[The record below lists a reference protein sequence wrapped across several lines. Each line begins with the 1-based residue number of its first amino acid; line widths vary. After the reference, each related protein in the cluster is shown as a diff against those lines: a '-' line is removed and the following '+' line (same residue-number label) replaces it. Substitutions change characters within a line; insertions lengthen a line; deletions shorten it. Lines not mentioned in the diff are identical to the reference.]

1 MTSVERQQYFTQAAA
16 IFYRMLRTGTP
27 VAFEDA
33 VRDVKTP
40 EGFDRRAFG
49 HIPAGMAK
57 AGEIVEAGYR
67 RSEVSQ
73 AHCAPKRLWVLVD
86 RRRVG

>member
-1 MTSVERQQYFTQAAA
+1 MTTTNHIAQAAA
-16 IFYRMLRTGTP
+16 IFKRMLSKGKP

-33 VRDVKTP
+33 AKCVATP

-57 AGEIVEAGYR
+57 RGEIVEAGFR
-67 RSEVSQ
+67 RSNS
-73 AHCAPKRLWVLVD
+73 AKHNHGIKRLWVLAD
-86 RRRVG
+86 ASKGGQS